1 MRPGAW
7 EHRWAVIATATVAA
21 ITAFYAV
28 FTLHRPFHLDTIL
41 YIEDARR
48 SLDALVVEPR

>member
-1 MRPGAW
+1 M
-7 EHRWAVIATATVAA
+7 IATATVAA